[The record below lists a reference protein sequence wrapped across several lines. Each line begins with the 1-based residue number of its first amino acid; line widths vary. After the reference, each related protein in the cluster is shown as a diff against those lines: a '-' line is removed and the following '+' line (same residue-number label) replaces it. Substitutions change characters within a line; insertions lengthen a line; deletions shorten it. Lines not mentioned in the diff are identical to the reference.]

1 VILRR
6 SPLAVRHQVEP
17 PVSAPPGGVLLA
29 MCLGLMLSMLNSTL
43 VNVTM
48 PQIGAE
54 LHASDSGLQW
64 VADIY
69 TLGYASLL
77 LPGGALGNR
86 IGRRPAFLGGI
97 AVFLLG
103 SLLCMLA
110 PNLAVLLVA
119 RFVQA
124 AGVSSMLPQTLAI
137 LVHEYAEPAAR
148 ARAVGV
154 WAGVA
159 SLGLAAGPVIGG
171 VITTVSDWRAGFALT
186 AVVAAGTLL
195 LGRRAVPA
203 ARHGRPEDAGRVD
216 LLGAA
221 LGMVWPAALVFAL
234 IEAADLGWTDP
245 PIMACDAVAALGLL
259 AFALSQRSR
268 PHSRPRPLMPLQ
280 LWRARGFTVANAAG
294 FCYFFTFFG
303 VLFFYSLDLQRDQH
317 LSALATGA
325 LFLPMTLFMAA
336 LAPIAGRLAA
346 RLGTRTV
353 LGSGLV
359 VTALGCLALAA
370 LPGHPAVLDLEWRMA
385 LLGAGAGL
393 MSSPMSNAAVSSVP
407 VAHSGTASAVHNTCR
422 QIGSTLGV
430 ALLGVLVHGPDFSA
444 GLPAAMLLCAALLLA
459 CAVTAFTL
467 LARRAH

>member
-1 VILRR
+1 
-6 SPLAVRHQVEP
+6 
-17 PVSAPPGGVLLA
+17 

-48 PQIGAE
+48 PQIGAQ

-86 IGRRPAFLGGI
+86 IGRRPAFLGGV

-103 SLLCMLA
+103 SLLCALA
-110 PNLAVLLVA
+110 PDLPVLLVA

-124 AGVSSMLPQTLAI
+124 AGVASMLPQTLAI

-171 VITTVSDWRAGFALT
+171 VIIAVADWRTGFALT
-186 AVVAAGTLL
+186 CVVAVVALL
-195 LGRRAVPA
+195 LGRRAIPA
-203 ARHGRPEDAGRVD
+203 ASHGRPADAGRVD
-216 LLGAA
+216 LLGAV
-221 LGMVWPAALVFAL
+221 LGVLWPAALVYAL
-234 IEAADLGWTDP
+234 IEAGDIGWTAP
-245 PIMACDAVAALGLL
+245 GILVCYAVAALGLV
-259 AFALSQRSR
+259 AFGLSQRRR
-268 PHSRPRPLMPLQ
+268 PSAAATGAPDSGAPNTGAPKPGAPTTPASPLMPLQ
-280 LWRARGFTVANAAG
+280 LWRSRGFIAANAAG

-303 VLFFYSLDLQRDQH
+303 VLFFYSLDLQRDLH

-325 LFLPMTLFMAA
+325 LFLPMTLCMAG
-336 LAPIAGRLAA
+336 LAPVAGRLAA

-353 LGSGLV
+353 LGTGLL

-370 LPGHPAVLDLEWRMA
+370 LPGHPALPDLEWRMA

-407 VAHSGTASAVHNTCR
+407 TEHSGTASAVHNTCR
-422 QIGSTLGV
+422 QIGSTLGI

-444 GLPAAMLLCAALLLA
+444 GLPSAMLLCAGLLLA